1 MVCSCFSFFSQT
13 AAVTGVTYTRWGKTS
28 CPNNT
33 DAELVYS
40 GRAGGTNYNT
50 RGGSAE
56 RICLPDDPDYVPEAI
71 NISPSSA
78 RSYRNVI
85 QGVEYEVN
93 YGIPGNPLT
102 DVHQHNAPC
111 AVCFVSTRSTTIMV
125 PAKSVCPSN
134 WTREYY
140 GFLMSEH
147 DGYYRT
153 SYTCLDIDPEP
164 VPGTGSS
171 TNPSLLFHSVTDCH
185 GLSCPPYENNR
196 MLSCVV
202 CTK

>member
-1 MVCSCFSFFSQT
+1 MSQT
-13 AAVTGVTYTRWGKTS
+13 ATITGVTYTRWGKSS
-28 CPNNT
+28 CANDT
-33 DAELVYS
+33 GAELVYS

-56 RICLPDDPDYVPEAI
+56 RICLPDNPDYVPEAI
-71 NISPSSA
+71 DISPSSA
-78 RSYRNVI
+78 RRYRNVI

-111 AVCFVSTRSTTIMV
+111 AVCFVPTRSATIMV
-125 PAKSVCPSN
+125 PAKSVCPTS

-164 VPGTGSS
+164 VPGTGSN
-171 TNPSLLFHSVTDCH
+171 TGPSHLYHSVTDCH